1 MSMLEFLRGMPITPS
16 IAPPRPGGRPRAPR
30 RIGALLVALVVLV
43 AAASADASVRLH
55 IGSRIVTVPVTP
67 GASGTYTLR
76 TAPGQSQRVT
86 LSGMTVSEALGAAG
100 LSPGT
105 VSGVTVGNV
114 TLSPIDIADPSSFPD
129 GPALFT
135 SNGGSTRFFRPTR
148 GANDVNA
155 NDYIQT
161 PAGQPIDV
169 FVTDTSA
176 PTPTAATDSQLQ
188 VSALAT
194 PTQLPAGQTVSFQ
207 ALVANPPANGAQLD
221 YSWSFGDGA
230 SALGSSPD
238 HAYATDADYL
248 AVVTVTSQ
256 GSRGQASVTVH
267 VGHPHRTATGTG
279 LGTTNATGSG
289 AGGSGTGKGG
299 TGGGNNTGGGK
310 GVTQPKP
317 APKQPLARKSPAP
330 GAAAKAAAKP
340 SVPVSQPVRGILLA
354 DIGSPL
360 DLRLSP
366 PPPAGSPG
374 AAHKSVGGSGG
385 FPAVIAGIALALAI
399 VTLGGLAERRR
410 VTLRPA

>member
-1 MSMLEFLRGMPITPS
+1 MPITPS
-16 IAPPRPGGRPRAPR
+16 SARPRPGGRLRVPRA
-30 RIGALLVALVVLV
+30 IASLLVAVLALAL
-43 AAASADASVRLH
+43 AAGADASVRLH
-55 IGSRIVTVPVTP
+55 IGARIVTVPVTP

-86 LSGMTVSEALGAAG
+86 LSGMTVAQALAAAG

-114 TLSPIDIADPSSFPD
+114 TLSPVDIADPSSFPD

-135 SNGGSTRFFRPTR
+135 SSGGSTRFFRPTR
-148 GANDVNA
+148 GAGDVNA
-155 NDYIQT
+155 SDYIQT
-161 PAGQPIDV
+161 PPGQPIDV

-176 PTPTAATDSQLQ
+176 PTATAPDSQLQ
-188 VSALAT
+188 VTALAN

-207 ALVANPPANGAQLD
+207 ALVANPPATGAQLD

-279 LGTTNATGSG
+279 LGTTNATGGG

-340 SVPVSQPVRGILLA
+340 AAVASQPVQGILLA

-366 PPPAGSPG
+366 PPPSGSPG
-374 AAHKSVGGSGG
+374 AAHKSVGGSAG
-385 FPAVIAGIALALAI
+385 FPAAIAGIALALTI

>member
-1 MSMLEFLRGMPITPS
+1 MPITPS
-16 IAPPRPGGRPRAPR
+16 IARPRRGARPRAPR
-30 RIGALLVALVVLV
+30 RLGALLVALLALA

-55 IGSRIVTVPVTP
+55 IGARIVTVPVTP

-76 TAPGQSQRVT
+76 SAPGQSRRIT
-86 LSGMTVSEALGAAG
+86 LSGMTVSEALAAAG

-114 TLSPIDIADPSSFPD
+114 SLSPIDIADPSSFPD

-135 SNGGSTRFFRPTR
+135 ASNGSTRFFRPTR
-148 GANDVNA
+148 DAHDVNA
-155 NDYIQT
+155 GDYIQT

-176 PTPTAATDSQLQ
+176 PTPTTTATDSELQ
-188 VSALAT
+188 VTALAT

-207 ALVANPPANGAQLD
+207 ALVANPPASGAQLD

-289 AGGSGTGKGG
+289 AGGSGSGKGG

-317 APKQPLARKSPAP
+317 APKQPVARKATAP

-340 SVPVSQPVRGILLA
+340 AVAASQPVQGILLA

-385 FPAVIAGIALALAI
+385 FPAAIAGIALALAI